1 MSENRSDRTL
11 RVCFIGLMTAIVF
24 VSNYFRIPFMD
35 TKLTVS
41 NALCAISGL
50 LLGPIPGFAAAG
62 VGSCLYDVT
71 TGYGAESLVTLVS
84 KGAIGL
90 IAGLIA
96 FRVIHRPGKVSR
108 RDAALIIAACAVSA
122 LSYVALYML
131 KTYIFGLTV
140 NGLTLEATFVK
151 MGAKLPGSLI
161 NAAFAVIAG
170 PVLAIALKPA
180 LEHAGLLKKM
190 TGR

>member
-1 MSENRSDRTL
+1 MRDDRPEQVL
-11 RVCFIGLMTAIVF
+11 RICFIGLMMAIVF

-50 LLGPIPGFAAAG
+50 LLGPAAGFAAAG

-71 TGYGAESLVTLVS
+71 TGYGAECLVTLVS
-84 KGAIGL
+84 KGVIGL
-90 IAGLIA
+90 LAGLIA
-96 FRVIHRPGKVSR
+96 FRTMHRPGKLKGK
-108 RDAALIIAACAVSA
+108 DALMIVIACAAGA
-122 LSYVALYML
+122 LCYVVLYML

-140 NGLTLEATFVK
+140 NGLTLDATLIK
-151 MGAKLPGSLI
+151 MGSKLPGSLI
-161 NAAFAVIAG
+161 NAVFAMIAG
-170 PVLAIALKPA
+170 PVLALALKPA

-190 TGR
+190 AGR